1 MRSQQAKNSHRLL
14 NTRYLTILVIIGSM
28 GLYSCK
34 HSAQQ
39 NNPPAQAPVTL
50 MQLLFG
56 KGGGDHPFRNAMFG
70 QDTKTVKASE
80 KRVPDETDTNY
91 LAYTLPVD
99 TLHPDSVNGDID
111 SVTYFTIA
119 YNFDKQKLN
128 EIDEDIFLAD
138 DSIAA
143 NLAQRISDYF
153 TEKYGE
159 AATGSDSKVW
169 SFKSNGKKIKVTLS
183 DESAEYD
190 YGKLS
195 LVFYCEDY

>member
-1 MRSQQAKNSHRLL
+1 MRFRKAENSQRLL
-14 NTRYLTILVIIGSM
+14 NTRYLAILVIVCS
-28 GLYSCK
+28 LAFYSCK
-34 HSAQQ
+34 HNPQQ
-39 NNPPAQAPVTL
+39 NTIPAQAPVSFL
-50 MQLLFG
+50 QLLFG
-56 KGGGDHPFRNAMFG
+56 KNSDHPFRNVMFG
-70 QDTKTVKASE
+70 DDPKTVKASE
-80 KRVPDETDTNY
+80 KRIPDETDTNY

-99 TLHPDSVNGDID
+99 TLRPDSVNGDVD

-128 EIDEDIFLAD
+128 EIDEDVFLAD

-143 NLAQRISDYF
+143 CLAQRISDSF

-169 SFKSNGKKIKVTLS
+169 SFKSKGKKIKVTLS